1 MRSELESLVRL
12 DMLLHQYDPDIKED
26 VIAYWNERLG

>member
-1 MRSELESLVRL
+1 MRSDLECLVRL
-12 DMLLHQYDPDIKED
+12 DMLLHGCDPDIKED